1 VTPKEGVEGP
11 QPRAVAPALVA
22 MAVLCTVGAY
32 GLVRD
37 RDPATLNNV
46 AFAGLHVA
54 VLLAGTMPALRRRPL
69 PVEAAPRAV
78 PAPT

>member
-1 VTPKEGVEGP
+1 MRRIFCITL
-11 QPRAVAPALVA
+11 AI
-22 MAVLCTVGAY
+22 AVLCAMVVY
-32 GLVRD
+32 GLQRD

-54 VLLAGTMPALRRRPL
+54 VLTAGVMPALRRRPL
-69 PVEAAPRAV
+69 PAASAPRAV